1 MYLNENEVNVYE
13 YVAKLLR
20 NKEYLTLKKV
30 LEELNPAD
38 IAIIFED
45 LSLNELIILF
55 RLLPKDL
62 AADTF
67 VEMESDHQEAL
78 IRSFSDAELREV
90 LDELYLDD
98 TVDIIEEMPANVVKK
113 ILRNTDITTR
123 KNINELLKYPE
134 DSAGSIMTIEFV
146 SLRKNMTV
154 SEALTRIRRTGV
166 DKETIY
172 TCYVTEQ
179 NNKLIGIVT
188 AKILLLA
195 NEDDVIE
202 DIMETNIIFV
212 NTHDD
217 KEEVASLIDKYHF
230 LAIPVTDDEQRL
242 VGIVTVDDA
251 IEVMTD
257 EATEDIEK
265 MAAITPGEKPYLK
278 TGIFETYFSRVP
290 WLLILMISAAFTQS
304 VISSF
309 EGALSACVVLT
320 AYIPMIMSTGG
331 NSGSQSSVSI
341 IRALSLN
348 DVEMSDILRI
358 LWKELRVSILCGVT
372 LAIANFVKM
381 MIFDKGSIIESIS
394 MGSGW
399 ISTVPPVYCA
409 MLVSIVV
416 CITIIITVFFAKIVG
431 CSLPIL
437 AKRLGFDPAV
447 MANPFITTIVDA
459 ISLIVYF
466 MVATRMLH
474 L

>member
-1 MYLNENEVNVYE
+1 MNENEINVYE
-13 YVAKLLR
+13 HAAELLR
-20 NKEYLTLKKV
+20 GKEYITLKNV
-30 LEELNPAD
+30 LSELNPAD
-38 IAIIFED
+38 IAVIFED
-45 LSLNELIILF
+45 LTLNELIIVF

-67 VEMESDHQEAL
+67 VEMESEQQQAL
-78 IRSFSDAELREV
+78 ISSFSDAELREV

-113 ILRNTDITTR
+113 ILRNTDNATR
-123 KNINELLKYPE
+123 KNINELLRYPE

-172 TCYVTEQ
+172 TCYVTQQ

-188 AKILLLA
+188 AKTLLLA

-202 DIMETNIIFV
+202 DIMETNIIYV
-212 NTHDD
+212 NTHED
-217 KEEVASLIDKYHF
+217 KEEVASLFDKYHF
-230 LAIPVTDDEQRL
+230 LAVPVTDDENRL

-290 WLLILMISAAFTQS
+290 WLLILMISAAFTQG

-309 EGALSACVVLT
+309 EGALSTCVVLT

-331 NSGSQSSVSI
+331 NSGSQSSVSV

-348 DVEMSDILRI
+348 DIEMGDILKI
-358 LWKELRVSILCGVT
+358 LWKEIRVSVLCGIT
-372 LAIANFVKM
+372 LAVANFIKM
-381 MIFDKGSIIESIS
+381 MMFDKGLVAASVAN
-394 MGSGW
+394 GSGW
-399 ISTVPPVYCA
+399 VSQLPPVYAA
-409 MLVSIVV
+409 MLVSVVV
-416 CITIIITVFFAKIVG
+416 CITIIITVFCAKVVG

-459 ISLIVYF
+459 LSLVVYF
-466 MVATRMLH
+466 SVATSLLH

>member
-1 MYLNENEVNVYE
+1 MNENEVNVYE

-265 MAAITPGEKPYLK
+265 MAAITPGEKP
-278 TGIFETYFSRVP
+278 
-290 WLLILMISAAFTQS
+290 
-304 VISSF
+304 
-309 EGALSACVVLT
+309 
-320 AYIPMIMSTGG
+320 
-331 NSGSQSSVSI
+331 
-341 IRALSLN
+341 
-348 DVEMSDILRI
+348 
-358 LWKELRVSILCGVT
+358 
-372 LAIANFVKM
+372 
-381 MIFDKGSIIESIS
+381 
-394 MGSGW
+394 
-399 ISTVPPVYCA
+399 
-409 MLVSIVV
+409 
-416 CITIIITVFFAKIVG
+416 
-431 CSLPIL
+431 
-437 AKRLGFDPAV
+437 
-447 MANPFITTIVDA
+447 
-459 ISLIVYF
+459 
-466 MVATRMLH
+466 
-474 L
+474 

>member
-13 YVAKLLR
+13 YVTELLR
-20 NKEYLTLKKV
+20 NKEYLSLKEV
-30 LEELNPAD
+30 LGELNPAD
-38 IAIIFED
+38 IAVIFED
-45 LSLNELIILF
+45 LNLNEIIILF

-67 VEMESDHQEAL
+67 VEMESDYQEAL

-113 ILRNTDITTR
+113 ILRNTDNATR

-154 SEALTRIRRTGV
+154 AEALTRIRRTGV

-179 NNKLIGIVT
+179 INKLIGIVT

-195 NEDDVIE
+195 NEDDIIE
-202 DIMETNIIFV
+202 DIMETNTIFV

-217 KEEVASLIDKYHF
+217 KEEVASLFDKYHF
-230 LAIPVTDDEQRL
+230 LALPVTDDEQRL

-278 TGIFETYFSRVP
+278 TGVFETYFSRVP

-304 VISSF
+304 VITSY
-309 EGALSACVVLT
+309 EGALSTCVVLT

-348 DVEMSDILRI
+348 DVEMGDILKI
-358 LWKELRVSILCGVT
+358 LWKELRVSVLCGIT
-372 LAIANFVKM
+372 LAIANFIKM
-381 MIFDKGSIIESIS
+381 MIFDKGAIIVSVANT
-394 MGSGW
+394 SGW
-399 ISTVPPVYCA
+399 LSTLPEISVA
-409 MLVSIVV
+409 LLVSVVV
-416 CITIIITVFFAKIVG
+416 CITIVITVFCAKLVG

-459 ISLIVYF
+459 LSLVVYF
-466 MVATRMLH
+466 TVATSLLH

>member
-1 MYLNENEVNVYE
+1 MNENEVNVYE
-13 YVAKLLR
+13 YAAQLLR
-20 NKEYLTLKKV
+20 NREYITLKNV
-30 LEELNPAD
+30 LAELNPAD
-38 IAIIFED
+38 IAIIFEE
-45 LSLNELIILF
+45 LTLNELVIVF

-67 VEMESDHQEAL
+67 VEMESEHQEAL
-78 IRSFSDAELREV
+78 IHSFSDAELREV

-113 ILRNTDITTR
+113 ILRNTDNATR
-123 KNINELLKYPE
+123 KHINELLRYPE

-172 TCYVTEQ
+172 TCYVTEK
-179 NNKLIGIVT
+179 NNKLLGLVT
-188 AKILLLA
+188 AKTLLLA

-202 DIMETNIIFV
+202 DIMETNIIHV
-212 NTHDD
+212 NTHMD
-217 KEEVASLIDKYHF
+217 KENVASMFDKYHF
-230 LAIPVTDDEQRL
+230 LAMPVTDDEERL

-265 MAAITPGEKPYLK
+265 MAAITPGEKPYLR
-278 TGIFETYFSRVP
+278 TGVFETYLSRVP
-290 WLLILMISAAFTQS
+290 WLLILMISAAFTQG
-304 VISSF
+304 VINSF
-309 EGALSACVVLT
+309 EGALATCVVLT
-320 AYIPMIMSTGG
+320 GYIPMIMSTGG
-331 NSGSQSSVSI
+331 NSGSQSSVSV

-348 DVEMSDILRI
+348 DIEMGDIFKI
-358 LWKELRVSILCGVT
+358 LWKEARVSLLCGIT
-372 LAIANFVKM
+372 LAVANFAKM
-381 MIFDKGSIIESIS
+381 MIFDKGTIVNSIAG
-394 MGSGW
+394 GSGW
-399 ISTVPPVYCA
+399 IATLPPVYA
-409 MLVSIVV
+409 AVFVSAVV
-416 CITIIITVFFAKIVG
+416 CITIMITVFCAKVVG

-459 ISLIVYF
+459 LSLVVYF
-466 MVATRMLH
+466 TVATNILH

>member
-1 MYLNENEVNVYE
+1 MNENEVNVYE
-13 YVAKLLR
+13 YAAELLR
-20 NKEYLTLKKV
+20 NKEYITLKNV
-30 LEELNPAD
+30 LAELNPAD
-38 IAIIFED
+38 IAVIFED
-45 LSLNELIILF
+45 LTLNELIIVF

-67 VEMESDHQEAL
+67 VEMETEQQEAL

-113 ILRNTDITTR
+113 ILRNTDNATR
-123 KNINELLKYPE
+123 KNINELLRYPE

-179 NNKLIGIVT
+179 NNNKLIGIVT
-188 AKILLLA
+188 AKILLLS

-202 DIMETNIIFV
+202 DIMETNIIYV

-230 LAIPVTDDEQRL
+230 LAIPVTDDENRL

-290 WLLILMISAAFTQS
+290 WLLILMISAAFTQG

-309 EGALSACVVLT
+309 EGALSTCVVLT

-331 NSGSQSSVSI
+331 NSGSQSSVSV

-348 DVEMSDILRI
+348 DIEMGDILKI
-358 LWKELRVSILCGVT
+358 LWKEARVSVLCGVT
-372 LAIANFVKM
+372 LAVANFVKM
-381 MIFDKGSIIESIS
+381 MLFDKNLVANSVAA
-394 MGSGW
+394 GSGW
-399 ISTVPPVYCA
+399 ISMLPPVYA
-409 MLVSIVV
+409 AVLVSVVV
-416 CITIIITVFFAKIVG
+416 CITIVITVFCAKVVG

-459 ISLIVYF
+459 LSLVVYF
-466 MVATRMLH
+466 TVATSLLRL
-474 L
+474 

>member
-1 MYLNENEVNVYE
+1 MNENEVNVYE

-20 NKEYLTLKKV
+20 NKQYLTLKKV

>member
-1 MYLNENEVNVYE
+1 MNENEVNVYD
-13 YVAKLLR
+13 YAAQLLR
-20 NKEYLTLKKV
+20 GKEYITLKNV
-30 LEELNPAD
+30 LAELNPAD

-45 LSLNELIILF
+45 LTINELVIVF

-67 VEMESDHQEAL
+67 VEMETEHQQAL
-78 IRSFSDAELREV
+78 IHSFSDAELREV

-113 ILRNTDITTR
+113 ILRNTDNATR
-123 KNINELLKYPE
+123 KHINELLRYPE

-172 TCYVTEQ
+172 TCYVTEK
-179 NNKLIGIVT
+179 NNKLIGLVT
-188 AKILLLA
+188 AKTLLLA
-195 NEDDVIE
+195 NEDDVIG
-202 DIMETNIIFV
+202 DIMETNIIHV
-212 NTHDD
+212 NTHMD
-217 KEEVASLIDKYHF
+217 KENVASMFDKYHF
-230 LAIPVTDDEQRL
+230 LAIPVTDDEERL

-257 EATEDIEK
+257 EATEDMEK
-265 MAAITPGEKPYLK
+265 MAAITPGEKPYLR
-278 TGIFETYFSRVP
+278 TGVFETFVSRVP
-290 WLLILMISAAFTQS
+290 WLLILMISAAFTQG

-309 EGALSACVVLT
+309 EGALSTCVVLT

-331 NSGSQSSVSI
+331 NSGSQSSVSV

-348 DVEMSDILRI
+348 DVEMGDILKI
-358 LWKELRVSILCGVT
+358 LWKETRVSILCGIT
-372 LAIANFVKM
+372 LAIANFIKM
-381 MIFDKGSIIESIS
+381 MIFDKGIVAASVLNST
-394 MGSGW
+394 GW
-399 ISTVPPVYCA
+399 IAALPPVYAA
-409 MLVSIVV
+409 MLVSAVV
-416 CITIIITVFFAKIVG
+416 CITIVITVFCAKVVG

-459 ISLIVYF
+459 LSLVVYF
-466 MVATRMLH
+466 TVATNILH

>member
-20 NKEYLTLKKV
+20 NKQYLTLKKV